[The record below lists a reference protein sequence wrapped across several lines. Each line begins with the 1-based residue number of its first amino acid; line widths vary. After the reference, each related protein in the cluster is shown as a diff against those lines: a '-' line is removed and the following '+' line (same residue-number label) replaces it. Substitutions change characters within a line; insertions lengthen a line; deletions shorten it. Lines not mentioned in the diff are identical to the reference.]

1 MSIVPYYGGSLIQYL
16 IMGMI
21 FLVLS
26 MVFSIFSPFG
36 IFFIIFSIVRGKT
49 ESETLKK
56 VSFVFQII
64 LAVLTFLIGT
74 LIALLFSISGSP
86 IYVYSGGWIMTL
98 AAIIGIG
105 FVVAIEI
112 GVIIWQSSSLKK
124 WYLLTFMK

>member
-124 WYLLTFMK
+124 